1 VGSKFGLVRVSKQPY
16 FYIRENQFIEIQAF
30 SPSYDLALPL
40 SKLSLLSSCV
50 SPFFEITDG
59 GEGDGEGAKSYDGE
73 TAWNS
78 INYSI
83 LSDISIS
90 KAEFA
95 YL

>member
-1 VGSKFGLVRVSKQPY
+1 MVWLLPPPSTP
-16 FYIRENQFIEIQAF
+16 
-30 SPSYDLALPL
+30 SPI

-50 SPFFEITDG
+50 SPFELTNG

-83 LSDISIS
+83 LSDIRIS
-90 KAEFA
+90 EVEFA